1 MASMVDSY
9 RGAAAPGPLS
19 GNQVTLKVRPEDLI
33 IKAEAIEQNAGRI
46 QANFE
51 NMNQAIKRTRN
62 YWNGDAADLH
72 RRRYDELV
80 PEAEEMFRMLRQH
93 AKNLQNIA
101 QTYIGS
107 EGKITSMSS
116 QLPKN
121 AIE

>member
-1 MASMVDSY
+1 MASLVDSY
-9 RGAAAPGPLS
+9 RGGAAPGALS
-19 GNQVTLKVRPEDLI
+19 GNQITLKVTPSDLI
-33 IKAEAIEQNAGRI
+33 AKAETIERNAGRI
-46 QANFE
+46 QTNFE
-51 NMNQAIKRTRN
+51 NMKQAINRTRN

-107 EGKITSMSS
+107 EGAITSMSS